1 MKRLEYGAYKKM
13 TPEQK
18 AERKRALQKEWR
30 DKNKELVSKRNHYW
44 YERYRT
50 TKPFIATCRCC
61 GKQFN
66 ATRDYYKT
74 CQKCMDEKHLNYT
87 LSMQERQVRVKKRNQ
102 IYEDILTLRSQ
113 GLTQTTIANI
123 LGVTQSTVSYIIRTR
138 NKDAGNK

>member
-18 AERKRALQKEWR
+18 AEHRRALEKDWR
-30 DKNKELVSKRNHYW
+30 DKHKDIVSKRNRYW
-44 YERYRT
+44 YERYRA
-50 TKPFIATCRCC
+50 TKPFIATCMCC

-74 CQKCMDEKHLNYT
+74 CQECIDERHLNYILT
-87 LSMQERQVRVKKRNQ
+87 VQERQERVKKRKQ
-102 IYEDILTLRSQ
+102 TYEDILDLRSQ
-113 GLTQTTIANI
+113 GLTQTTIANM